1 MDQNQQLQLQTDQN
15 YTKSSNGQRR
25 KIDISLNSNN
35 NNSNNE
41 KISKEEKRK
50 IQIKSLQ
57 NKYFNKICNAI
68 IKANEQNKKS
78 INFYYNYYDFVNDRL
93 GKPHGFLN
101 EFMYEMCYSNSE
113 FILKDSNNNP
123 ITFKTL
129 FGHFFNWELK
139 GKNMMI
145 ISW

>member
-1 MDQNQQLQLQTDQN
+1 MITLT
-15 YTKSSNGQRR
+15 
-25 KIDISLNSNN
+25 
-35 NNSNNE
+35 
-41 KISKEEKRK
+41 
-50 IQIKSLQ
+50 
-57 NKYFNKICNAI
+57 NKYFNKISNAVM
-68 IKANEQNKKS
+68 KANAEDKKS

-101 EFMYEMCYSNSE
+101 EFMYEMCYTNSE
-113 FILKDSNNNP
+113 FIQKDINENP

-129 FGHFFNWELK
+129 FGPMFHWQLH